1 MSQSQIDYSEETRK
15 DLSSTLNLSPIW
27 GVKWKNV
34 EYVADGSLRQIK
46 SKYIKAKINLKEA
59 FASSVAPGQ
68 SYILKRIFIT
78 KWWRKWSYFRQWLT
92 SIKIVTKYIK
102 QSFFQW

>member
-1 MSQSQIDYSEETRK
+1 MPQSQIDYSEETRK
-15 DLSSTLNLSPIW
+15 DLSSTLNVSPIW
-27 GVKWKNV
+27 GVKLKNV

-68 SYILKRIFIT
+68 SYVLKE
-78 KWWRKWSYFRQWLT
+78 YLL
-92 SIKIVTKYIK
+92 
-102 QSFFQW
+102 QSDEENEVISDND

>member
-1 MSQSQIDYSEETRK
+1 M
-15 DLSSTLNLSPIW
+15 
-27 GVKWKNV
+27 KNV

-68 SYILKRIFIT
+68 SYILKE
-78 KWWRKWSYFRQWLT
+78 Y
-92 SIKIVTKYIK
+92 
-102 QSFFQW
+102 